1 MHLLEEIS
9 MALQNGR
16 KKKVEEL
23 VAAALEEGID
33 ANVILEDGLM
43 AGMLI
48 IGKRFREEEIF
59 VPDVMISA
67 RCMNSGAA
75 LLKPYLMEAGQTTSE
90 TVILGTVKDDL
101 HDIGK
106 NLVRMMMEAKGLNVI
121 DLGVDVE
128 TEAFVDSAIEHNAK
142 LICCSALLTTTMYEM
157 QKVVDLCKER
167 GIRDKVKI
175 MIGGAPIN
183 QDFCDEIGADCYTK
197 DATSAAEAAMALVS

>member
-1 MHLLEEIS
+1 
-9 MALQNGR
+9 
-16 KKKVEEL
+16 
-23 VAAALEEGID
+23 
-33 ANVILEDGLM
+33 
-43 AGMLI
+43 
-48 IGKRFREEEIF
+48 
-59 VPDVMISA
+59 
-67 RCMNSGAA
+67 
-75 LLKPYLMEAGQTTSE
+75 
-90 TVILGTVKDDL
+90 
-101 HDIGK
+101 
-106 NLVRMMMEAKGLNVI
+106 MMMEAKGLNVI